1 MPRTILHVDM
11 DAFYTSIEQRD
22 HPELSGKPVIVGAD
36 PKGGHGR
43 GVVAAASYEAR
54 KFGVRSAMPIGR
66 AYRACPH
73 GVYLRGDMG
82 KYAEV
87 SSRIMAILESYT
99 HLVEP
104 LSIDEAFLDVS
115 AISVPEKGK
124 ALGAEIK
131 ENIFREE
138 RLKASVG
145 VAPNKFLAKI
155 ASDLEKPDGLVA
167 VLPGRELEFLREL
180 PIERLW
186 GVGPKTAEG
195 LRRSGLK
202 RISDLWRLQAEDPI
216 VEGLGKHGEH
226 LLALSRGIDE
236 REVVPAREPKSI
248 GHETTFERDTDD
260 PARIRST
267 LLWLSDAV
275 AVRLRRHGVRG
286 RTVTLKFRDHT
297 FVTETRSLTLRET
310 VDDASLIFEAALA
323 QLERV
328 AVSGRKVRLLGVSL
342 SNLRSA
348 TDPHQLSLFGREE
361 KSDKLNRARDA
372 VEARFGKN
380 ALERLSLLEGT
391 PRRDQ
396 F

>member
-22 HPELSGKPVIVGAD
+22 RPELRGKPVIVGAD
-36 PKGGHGR
+36 PKGGRGR

-73 GVYLRGDMG
+73 AVYLRGDMR
-82 KYAEV
+82 KYADV
-87 SSRIMAILESYT
+87 SSRIMAIFETYT
-99 HLVEP
+99 DLVEP
-104 LSIDEAFLDVS
+104 LSIDEAFLDAS

-131 ENIFREE
+131 ESILRQE
-138 RLKASVG
+138 RLNASVG

-167 VLPGRELEFLREL
+167 VLPGGELEFLREL

-195 LRRSGLK
+195 LRGAGLK
-202 RISDLWRLQAEDPI
+202 RISDLWPLQLEDPI
-216 VEGLGKHGEH
+216 VAALGKHGEH
-226 LLALSRGIDE
+226 LLALARGIDE
-236 REVVPAREPKSI
+236 REVVPAHEPKSV
-248 GHETTFERDTDD
+248 GHETTFDVDTDD

-275 AVRLRRHGVRG
+275 AVRLRRHRLRG
-286 RTVTLKFRDHT
+286 RTVTLKFRDQS
-297 FVTETRSLTLRET
+297 FVTETRSHTLREA

-323 QLERV
+323 QLDRV
-328 AVSGRKVRLLGVSL
+328 AVRGRKVRLLGVSL

-348 TDPHQLSLFGREE
+348 RDPLQLSLFGREV
-361 KSDKLNRARDA
+361 KSERLNQARDA
-372 VEARFGKN
+372 VEARFGRG
-380 ALERLSLLEGT
+380 ALERLSLLGEDDRAGG
-391 PRRDQ
+391 
-396 F
+396 